1 MTLDQSL
8 ATLYCFIMKLIAT
21 ASLIALALSVN
32 VSSSWAEPKFELKQS
47 SNLVAK
53 GQIVTHQGP
62 VIYKRKKTKISD
74 LEVPMTQGSKV
85 AAPPGASG
93 SGPWAVRSVLRSSA
107 DGLSFS
113 GSETVMDQAGVP
125 NLLITSKG
133 DVYAYYQDWAN
144 GNVIGVAIQKS
155 GSKVWKRYKIHV
167 DGFNIAP
174 GGANGVDPSA
184 VELPSGQIRIFW
196 MQGATNIYSAT
207 SKKGSEN
214 GIIFKFDGKKAL
226 SGFSGRIFDPTVV
239 KTKAGWVMWVDSE
252 GTPIYATSKDG
263 KAFTA
268 QSGNP
273 LFSNP
278 KTFPWAATRTPGG
291 EIRVIA
297 TIQGPGG
304 ADGFIFKST
313 DGGKSFQEVTRGTIP
328 STAGGD
334 ASIAYNPKT
343 KQWLQII
350 GERMN

>member
-1 MTLDQSL
+1 MGLDQSL
-8 ATLYCFIMKLIAT
+8 ATLYCFCMKLIAT
-21 ASLIALALSVN
+21 ASLIAVTLSLN
-32 VSSSWAEPKFELKQS
+32 VTASFAEPKVRVGQNAEVVGTSQVAASTNPLFLK
-47 SNLVAK
+47 
-53 GQIVTHQGP
+53 
-62 VIYKRKKTKISD
+62 KKKPKVSD
-74 LEVPMTQGSKV
+74 LEVPLTQGAQV
-85 AAPPGASG
+85 PAPPGASG
-93 SGPWAVRSVLRSSA
+93 SGPWVVRSVLRSSS

-125 NLLITSKG
+125 NLLVTSKG
-133 DVYAYYQDWAN
+133 DVHAYYQDWAN

-207 SKKGSEN
+207 SKKGSGN

-226 SGFSGRIFDPTVV
+226 TGYNGRIFDPTVV
-239 KTKAGWVMWVDSE
+239 KTRAGWVMWVDSE
-252 GTPIYATSKDG
+252 GTPVYATSKDG
-263 KAFTA
+263 KTFTA

-273 LFSNP
+273 LFSDP
-278 KTFPWAATRTPGG
+278 KTFPWAAASTPSG

-304 ADGFIFKST
+304 ADGVIFKST
-313 DGGKSFQEVTRGTIP
+313 DGGKTFQEITRGAIP

-334 ASIAYNPKT
+334 ASIAYNSKT
-343 KQWLQII
+343 KQWLQLVS
-350 GERMN
+350 ERMN